1 MSVRA
6 NHTQRPW
13 AVSSRDQHAALPQAR
28 RSDRGSA
35 LVELAV
41 CLPLLVLLMIGAG
54 DFARVFYTSI
64 ELNSAARAGAQYGS
78 SNLARSGDTSG
89 MQTAATSAVNITGL
103 TAVATRTCQCANDAG
118 TFSALAGG
126 TTCATAEATS
136 CPSKHRVVTVTVTT
150 SKTFTPIANYSG
162 IFGPVALTRTATLRV
177 SE

>member
-1 MSVRA
+1 M
-6 NHTQRPW
+6 
-13 AVSSRDQHAALPQAR
+13 DAR

-35 LVELAV
+35 LVELTV
-41 CLPLLVLLMIGAG
+41 CLPLLVLLMIGTA

-89 MQTAATSAVNITGL
+89 MQTAAAGAVDITGV
-103 TAVATRTCQCANDAG
+103 TAVPTRTCQCANDAG
-118 TFSALAGG
+118 TFSPLAGG
-126 TTCATAEATS
+126 TTCTTDVATS
-136 CPSKHRVVTVTVTT
+136 CPSTHRVVTVTVTA